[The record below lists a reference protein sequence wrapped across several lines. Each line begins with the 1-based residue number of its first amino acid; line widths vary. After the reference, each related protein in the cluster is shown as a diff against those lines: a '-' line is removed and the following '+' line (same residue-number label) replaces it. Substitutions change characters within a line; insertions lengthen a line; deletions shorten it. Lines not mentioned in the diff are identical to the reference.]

1 MLSRERASKHELA
14 TAPRVSHVSILSKG
28 APGSNNCPCNRVAGV
43 SSNSCGLRV
52 WRPLTA
58 LKERGRTHPL
68 RPPCFAN
75 RTSAFFFLPD
85 LAIDEMADIVVI
97 LFLFLEERIVG
108 GFNLDIIVRHD
119 HDLVLAGIGY
129 LK

>member
-14 TAPRVSHVSILSKG
+14 TAPRVSIVPKHSQRS
-28 APGSNNCPCNRVAGV
+28 R
-43 SSNSCGLRV
+43 R

-58 LKERGRTHPL
+58 LKERSRTHLL
-68 RPPCFAN
+68 RPPYFAN

-119 HDLVLAGIGY
+119 HELVLAGIGF
-129 LK
+129 LN

>member
-1 MLSRERASKHELA
+1 MAVFFEQSSAASASVRPAGRQIVPKQSQRSRR
-14 TAPRVSHVSILSKG
+14 
-28 APGSNNCPCNRVAGV
+28 
-43 SSNSCGLRV
+43 

-58 LKERGRTHPL
+58 LKERGRTRPL

-119 HDLVLAGIGY
+119 HDLVLAGIGF